1 MRCAQGDREDK
12 PEEEYSSAET
22 RVKSESEE
30 SRKTGK
36 GDSGSRKGMSEKSL
50 HVFVEIS
57 SKK

>member
-1 MRCAQGDREDK
+1 MPKGTEKTNRRKSIQVLR
-12 PEEEYSSAET
+12 